1 MLRERMGPLHNRG
14 GLVRQWLK
22 AVDRGRF
29 APTEAGTPQG
39 GVISPL
45 LFNVALRGM
54 EEAAGVRYFTTGR
67 DAGSA
72 QSGSPV
78 LVRYADD
85 LWLFT
90 IEGVAGV

>member
-1 MLRERMGPLHNRG
+1 
-14 GLVRQWLK
+14 
-22 AVDRGRF
+22 
-29 APTEAGTPQG
+29 
-39 GVISPL
+39 
-45 LFNVALRGM
+45 VALDGM

-85 LWLFT
+85 F
-90 IEGVAGV
+90 VAMCSSREQAEQVKERLATR